1 MASDKDAPP
10 TNSQENSQERDAPD
24 TNAPPDTEAKEVA
37 RGITI
42 MKGII
47 RHRDQGLVYPL
58 EWNSENQ
65 PIGPNSAK
73 LTSYIGT
80 LVRMHIPISVAK
92 WNMKSDD
99 LDNKKK
105 AIWEELQRTFDIPD
119 ERKKYILSLAGKRY
133 RGWKAFLTNN
143 YLKDKDGNFLEEA
156 PGRPLKYKI
165 FIDEE
170 DWVKFVNQRDEAFR
184 KRSVTNSARASKPAY
199 PYKKG
204 RMGYARLEDKILE
217 ESKSEETSLP
227 VHVLWREA
235 RVGKNQAVDP
245 EVQRVYTECETLS
258 QSVSTGEDHDDRS
271 VLSRALHAP
280 EYPGRVRGKGHGVTP
295 TSYYKNPRRR
305 NPSNE
310 EVLQKLAELQ
320 AQVSALQKDKDLY
333 IREKCNTA
341 SVRETSDKASFN
353 GQRKFPEGISSCQLF
368 LSAPCYRLVGKGKV
382 HNTVGDLLHHRPLPD
397 GHLKVSVDVVVDHDA
412 MLPVPDLVSETTL
425 LRDAIGSFVAWPSE
439 LIVISDEVY

>member
-10 TNSQENSQERDAPD
+10 ANSQENSQERDAPD

-184 KRSVTNSARASKPAY
+184 KRSVTNSA
-199 PYKKG
+199 
-204 RMGYARLEDKILE
+204 
-217 ESKSEETSLP
+217 
-227 VHVLWREA
+227 
-235 RVGKNQAVDP
+235 
-245 EVQRVYTECETLS
+245 
-258 QSVSTGEDHDDRS
+258 
-271 VLSRALHAP
+271 
-280 EYPGRVRGKGHGVTP
+280 
-295 TSYYKNPRRR
+295 
-305 NPSNE
+305 
-310 EVLQKLAELQ
+310 
-320 AQVSALQKDKDLY
+320 
-333 IREKCNTA
+333 
-341 SVRETSDKASFN
+341 
-353 GQRKFPEGISSCQLF
+353 
-368 LSAPCYRLVGKGKV
+368 
-382 HNTVGDLLHHRPLPD
+382 
-397 GHLKVSVDVVVDHDA
+397 
-412 MLPVPDLVSETTL
+412 
-425 LRDAIGSFVAWPSE
+425 
-439 LIVISDEVY
+439 